1 MMTMLKASIIYIAI
15 LFTGVLYA
23 QESPDPNRG
32 TISKSLSDSA
42 GNTILSDSLKI
53 NSESDSADTSS
64 VLQIDTSRQVVS
76 DVDAAIKYSAADSLV
91 FDIKTNKINLYNEAI
106 LIYKD
111 LKLEA
116 GLITVDQETQI
127 LEAFGIPDTV
137 LTGKFYQPPL
147 MFQGD
152 TKYEGSKLSYNFK
165 TQQGNVSMGYSDA
178 ELGYY
183 FGDKIKKVS
192 SDVLF
197 IKNGLYTTSTD
208 REDPEYYFLSPKM
221 KVIPNDKVIAQSVFV
236 YIEGVPVFWLPFGVF
251 PNRSG
256 RSSGLIPPKFGDD
269 ATYGQYFS
277 RLGYFWAINDYI
289 DLALTGSYF
298 TKGRVDTYG
307 RFRYVSK
314 YNYSGSVEGGFSKIN
329 LGESTDIG
337 TQNSEAWNIAINHNQ
352 QINPTSR
359 FDAGL
364 TFTSGKNY
372 YNISTNSL
380 SELLAQNVVSNA
392 TYSKTWEGT
401 PFSLNANYYRDQNL
415 NTGDVRERIPLI
427 NFSMSEIFPF
437 ESGSSSSYN
446 KKLYEYFS
454 MSYSGSIL
462 NENTKIKYQSGT
474 NSDTTIS
481 DFRSGVRNNL
491 SFRLSPKFQFITFQP
506 YFNYN
511 EVWYNSYVS
520 KNFNPADSTV
530 STFDINAVKALRYFS
545 TGVSFFT
552 KFVGIFSPRIFNVT
566 GIRHTITP
574 AITYVYQP
582 DFSDPSWGY
591 FNTYSDAFGNQIKYS
606 IYEKGVFGGAP
617 SGESQ
622 SLAFTL
628 GNLFEMKTQ
637 INDSSENKFHLFSFD
652 AGINYNFAADSL
664 KFSPLATSF
673 RTNISDYLNITGG
686 ATFNL
691 YKYDI
696 NDSARVNQYLINTD
710 GKLADLTGFSL
721 SMSTSFNFGALSV
734 SKEKPV
740 NPNDTLILGGD
751 YVGVQTTKEEEV
763 SFNIPVSGGLGFN
776 YSEFK
781 PSPFQYS
788 KSSNLSGNLAF
799 NLTEKWRLT
808 FSTSYD
814 IVNRQL
820 TAPYITAYRD
830 LNSWEL
836 NFNWYPAGTYA
847 GFSLEVRIKA
857 PQLRDIKVSK
867 QTNNRG
873 VFN

>member
-15 LFTGVLYA
+15 LYSGILYA
-23 QESPDPNRG
+23 QDVPDPTRG
-32 TISKSLSDSA
+32 RIEKLSSDSA
-42 GNTILSDSLKI
+42 SVNDTLKITGNSDSTVILP
-53 NSESDSADTSS
+53 
-64 VLQIDTSRQVVS
+64 IDTSRQVVS
-76 DVDAAIKYSAADSLV
+76 DIDAAIVYSATDSLV
-91 FDIKTNKINLYNEAI
+91 FDMKVNKINLYNEAK
-106 LIYKD
+106 LTYKD

-116 GLITVDQETQI
+116 GRITVDQETQI
-127 LEAFGIPDTV
+127 LEAYGIPDTV
-137 LTGKFYQPPL
+137 LTGKFNQPPL
-147 MFQGD
+147 MFQGED
-152 TKYEGSKLSYNFK
+152 KYEGSKLSYSFK
-165 TQQGNVSMGYSDA
+165 TQQGNVSMGFSDA
-178 ELGYY
+178 EIGYY

-256 RSSGLIPPKFGDD
+256 RTSGLIPPKLGDD
-269 ATYGQYFS
+269 ATYGQYLS
-277 RLGYFWAINDYI
+277 RLGYFWAINDYT
-289 DLALTGSYF
+289 DLALSGSYF
-298 TKGRVDTYG
+298 TKGRVDLYG
-307 RFRYVSK
+307 RFRYVSR
-314 YNYSGSVEGGFSKIN
+314 YNYSGSVEGGFSKIS

-337 TQNSEAWNIAINHNQ
+337 TQNSEAWNITINHNQ

-380 SELLAQNVVSNA
+380 SELLAQNVISNA
-392 TYSKTWEGT
+392 TYAKTWEGT
-401 PFSLNANYYRDQNL
+401 PFALNVNYYRDQNL
-415 NTGDVRERIPLI
+415 NTGDIRERIPLI

-437 ESGSSSSYN
+437 ESKSSSSYN
-446 KKLYEYFS
+446 RKLYEYFS

-462 NENTKIKYQSGT
+462 NDNSKINTKTSA
-474 NSDTTIS
+474 NADTTIK

-491 SFRLSPKFQFITFQP
+491 NFRLSPKFQFITFSP
-506 YFNYN
+506 YFNYS
-511 EVWYNSYVS
+511 EIWYNNYVS
-520 KNFNPADSTV
+520 RNFNPADSSIIV
-530 STFDINAVKALRYFS
+530 NDNDAIKALRYFNM
-545 TGVSFFT
+545 GVSFFT

-582 DFSDPSWGY
+582 DFSDPKWGY
-591 FNTYSDAFGNQIKYS
+591 YNSYTDAFGNIVKYS
-606 IYEKGVFGGAP
+606 IFEKGVFGGAP

-622 SLAFTL
+622 SLAFTV
-628 GNLFEMKTQ
+628 GNLFEMKTRV
-637 INDSSENKFHLFSFD
+637 NDSTENKFHLFSFD

-664 KFSPLATSF
+664 KFSPLVTSF
-673 RTNISDYLNITGG
+673 RTNISNYLNITGG

-691 YKYDI
+691 YKYDT
-696 NDSARVNQYLINTD
+696 NDSARVNQFLINTD
-710 GKLADLTGFSL
+710 NKLAELTGFNL
-721 SMSTSFNFGALSV
+721 SMSTSFSFGSV
-734 SKEKPV
+734 AVNKEKPV
-740 NPNDTLILGGD
+740 DPNDTLILGGD

-781 PSPFQYS
+781 PSPFQYF

-814 IVNRQL
+814 IVNRQI

-836 NFNWYPAGTYA
+836 NFNWYPSGTYA